1 MADSYN
7 SGDLTNAIDLV
18 FQKYDKDKSDS
29 LDTSEI
35 TALITDV
42 YAKLGKKVTEEDT
55 KKFIS
60 VVDNN
65 GDGKISKAELLQIFK
80 KILSKK

>member
-1 MADSYN
+1 MAEAYSN
-7 SGDLTNAIDLV
+7 NDLGNAIDLV
-18 FQKYDKDKSDS
+18 FQKYDKDKSGS
-29 LDTSEI
+29 LDTAEI

-55 KKFIS
+55 KKFIT